1 LQKIQNSRTFNTNFW
16 LRLIFSLG
24 ILLLGMFTFAQAEK
38 VTISYYSSDS
48 LLITADEYLTS
59 DTLAYVILFHDQ
71 GSSRGEFS
79 EITHRFQKMNF
90 NCLVVDIRNGGNSN
104 FIPNETAK
112 RCRLEG
118 FNKSVSYVEEDIEA
132 SIKYAFEK
140 SGEKVILLGAG
151 ANGSLA
157 MKKAKE
163 NIFVKAAIALSP
175 GEYFQPYFSIEDTIA
190 GIQKPILI
198 TSNKMEY
205 PYQEKILSKVSDD
218 YKTVFAPEVHK
229 GARGTNALL
238 SNNESSGDYWLALL
252 LFFKDL
258 Q

>member
-1 LQKIQNSRTFNTNFW
+1 LPKMQNNRTIYTKFW
-16 LRLIFSLG
+16 LQLIFSLG
-24 ILLLGMFTFAQAEK
+24 IMLLGVISFAQSEK
-38 VTISYYSSDS
+38 ITITYYSSDG

-79 EITHRFQKMNF
+79 DIAHRFQKMNF
-90 NCLVVDIRNGGNSN
+90 NCLAVDIRNGGNTN
-104 FIPNETAK
+104 FLANETAK
-112 RCRLEG
+112 RCRAEG
-118 FNKSVSYVEEDIEA
+118 FNRSVNDIEEDIEA
-132 SIKYAFEK
+132 SLKYAFEK
-140 SGEKVILLGAG
+140 SGEQVILLGAG

-157 MKKAKE
+157 MKIAKE
-163 NIFVKAAIALSP
+163 NNFVKASIALSP
-175 GEYFQPYFSIEDTIA
+175 GEYFQPYLSIEDAIA

-198 TSNKMEY
+198 TASKMEFS
-205 PYQEKILSKVSDD
+205 YQEKILSKVSND
-218 YKTVFAPEVHK
+218 YKTIYAPEGHE

-238 SNNESSGDYWLALL
+238 SDNESSGDYWLALL